1 MTQAELQR
9 DERRIDSSPVTPEV
23 NKERRRSRGKDGEKE
38 ESRRTPVSAHL
49 PRSHGHHHSSPG
61 SSDDDGDESE
71 VEDEDL
77 RKELHKLREK

>member
-1 MTQAELQR
+1 M
-9 DERRIDSSPVTPEV
+9 SPEI

-38 ESRRTPVSAHL
+38 ESRRTPLSAHL
-49 PRSHGHHHSSPG
+49 PRSHGHNHSPPG